1 MFLTLICKINY
12 ASGTML
18 VTREKK
24 YCKKIVFFFFFY
36 EKHPDLE
43 FGIRAI
49 NVSWGHHLYPF
60 SSRRKTRGKIND
72 QRERERE

>member
-1 MFLTLICKINY
+1 
-12 ASGTML
+12 ML
-18 VTREKK
+18 VPRKK

-60 SSRRKTRGKIND
+60 SSRRKTREKIND
-72 QRERERE
+72 ERERESKNCPMFRKPQHFQL